1 MLNAEK
7 FKKEILNIVNDDFY
21 IAVNKNDPN
30 GVSKCG
36 SFPCADCMFSKEEN
50 GKPRCTK
57 NRINWLLSEDKEP
70 VKLTRLEYEVL
81 KHYYNDSYK
90 YIARDENGDLL
101 LYIAK
106 PSKGSNIWRSISD
119 HHNLYDFRK
128 KFQFV
133 KWEDEK
139 PTSIQEVL
147 NNCEVIEDD

>member
-1 MLNAEK
+1 MTNAQIIFNE
-7 FKKEILNIVNDDFY
+7 
-21 IAVNKNDPN
+21 AVELMK
-30 GVSKCG
+30 
-36 SFPCADCMFSKEEN
+36 N
-50 GKPRCTK
+50 GKIGTTG
-57 NRINWLLSEDKEP
+57 NQF
-70 VKLTRLEYEVL
+70 EVE
-81 KHYYNDSYK
+81 
-90 YIARDENGDLL
+90 DENGGLF

>member
-1 MLNAEK
+1 MINAEK
-7 FKKEILNIVNDDFY
+7 FKGKILTIAEDGY
-21 IAVNKNDPN
+21 IFAINKNDKN
-30 GVSKCG
+30 NVIRCCSDMKCQDCIFDEEEDCG
-36 SFPCADCMFSKEEN
+36 CSFSRMK
-50 GKPRCTK
+50 
-57 NRINWLLSEDKEP
+57 WMLSEYKEP

-90 YIARDENGDLL
+90 YIARDENGDLF

>member
-7 FKKEILNIVNDDFY
+7 YRKEILNNYSKGFSIIDSHIDDCESIACESCLFSHSKNDDGY
-21 IAVNKNDPN
+21 LTCI
-30 GVSKCG
+30 
-36 SFPCADCMFSKEEN
+36 
-50 GKPRCTK
+50 
-57 NRINWLLSEDKEP
+57 NRKVKWLLSEYKEP

-90 YIARDENGDLL
+90 YIARDENGDLF

-133 KWEDEK
+133 KFEDEE
-139 PTSIQEVL
+139 PTSIKEVL
-147 NNCEVIEDD
+147 NNCEVIEDA